1 MSCPTN
7 NPKRPA
13 TVPMH
18 ILEVANLTFDTASP
32 YTRPRSHIGGSGAH
46 RGRDRLLCASVRRE
60 TALVCATTVRYK
72 RHITG
77 RSLART
83 QRLRPRWVPNSQHK
97 AHKGR
102 RAVAR
107 AQTLCGRR
115 SHGQRAS
122 RRAHRCARSPRPAL
136 AALQAKV
143 APHRW
148 DCHSRTP
155 AGPPKGT
162 QTPFQHASRK
172 SRRPPPDRV
181 RTHLRETIPG
191 AIGLPCFSLVFV

>member
-13 TVPMH
+13 TVPTH

-72 RHITG
+72 QHTIG
-77 RSLART
+77 RSLARR

-97 AHKGR
+97 AHKGGAKRSLTNDTTRARKHTHIIAR
-102 RAVAR
+102 RPR
-107 AQTLCGRR
+107 RRLCW
-115 SHGQRAS
+115 SHQ
-122 RRAHRCARSPRPAL
+122 
-136 AALQAKV
+136 
-143 APHRW
+143 
-148 DCHSRTP
+148 RTP
-155 AGPPKGT
+155 PQDSVPQRPCGPAEGWDPLD
-162 QTPFQHASRK
+162 SCYR
-172 SRRPPPDRV
+172 
-181 RTHLRETIPG
+181 
-191 AIGLPCFSLVFV
+191 